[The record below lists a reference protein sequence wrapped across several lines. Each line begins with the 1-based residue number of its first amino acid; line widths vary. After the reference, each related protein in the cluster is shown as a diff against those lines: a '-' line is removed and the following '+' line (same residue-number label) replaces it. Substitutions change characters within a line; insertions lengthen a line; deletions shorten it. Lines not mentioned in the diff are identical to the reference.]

1 VRRVWFYLSSK
12 NRYSL
17 AHVLGAVETRAP
29 ELIPYIEVSRDPDPE
44 PGDIVVFSFNTFMA
58 PEVFEMVER
67 LHDDV
72 VKLAGG
78 PHPSARPDQCLEHG
92 FNIVLIGE
100 GEEVVPEVLRE
111 LVRGKEP
118 EERPGVYLGEGN
130 PQPAPRVEDL
140 DSFPPY
146 SEGFRIFCPVEITRG
161 CPWGCAFCQV
171 TRLFGPKP
179 RHRSVE
185 DVVRWVRRGVERYGH
200 TFARFVA
207 PDALAYGSPDGIRL
221 KPDRV
226 ERLLRSLRSIDG
238 LEKVFFGSFPAELR
252 PDSIAKGDAIELIAH
267 YADNERVNIGAQS
280 GSERVLKRIER
291 GHTVEDVEVA
301 VEKAL
306 EVGLK
311 PVVDFIFGLPGETE
325 EDQLASV
332 ELARWI
338 IKRGGEVRLHYFMP
352 LPGTP
357 LENEEPAP
365 LSSKIRRILGRW
377 TQEGKAEGAWGHQM
391 RLSKTAMKVLSG

>member
-1 VRRVWFYLSSK
+1 MRRIWFYLSSK
-12 NRYSL
+12 NKYSL
-17 AHVLGAVETRAP
+17 AHVVGAVEARAP
-29 ELIPYIEVSRDPDPE
+29 ELIPRIEVSEEPNPK

-58 PEVFEMVER
+58 PEVFRMVER

-92 FNIVLIGE
+92 FDIILIGE
-100 GEEVVPEVLRE
+100 GERVVPEVLRE
-111 LVRGKEP
+111 LVHGEEP
-118 EERPGVYLGEGN
+118 EERPGVYLGEGE
-130 PQPAPRVEDL
+130 PRPAPRVEDL
-140 DSFPPY
+140 DRFPPY
-146 SEGFRIFCPVEITRG
+146 SESFRIFCPLEITRG

-185 DVVRWVRRGVERYGH
+185 DITRWVKRGVERYGH

-221 KPDRV
+221 RPDRV
-226 ERLLRSLRSIDG
+226 ENLLRSLRSIEG

-280 GSERVLKRIER
+280 GSERVLRRIKR

-377 TQEGKAEGAWGHQM
+377 TQKGKAEGAWGHQM
-391 RLSKTAMKVLSG
+391 RLSKTAMRVLSG